1 MDVKNFVKKDKEK
14 FRVSLRRRKMQAYF
28 QKQRMRVSKVALT
41 KEEKLLAAKK
51 DYLLDTC
58 KKFITAFNDKNI

>member
-28 QKQRMRVSKVALT
+28 
-41 KEEKLLAAKK
+41 
-51 DYLLDTC
+51 
-58 KKFITAFNDKNI
+58 